1 MITNSCPLATKD
13 IGTNLDNRQKAIDVA
28 GYGPANPALTN
39 DAFWAAKAAI
49 WGESVANARTM
60 LCGNCAAF
68 NIKPQMIACIKTG
81 LGPQGDP
88 EATIG
93 AGQLGYCQMFH
104 FKCAS
109 KRTCN
114 AWVVGGPLK

>member
-1 MITNSCPLATKD
+1 MRCPVATQNIGVNLA
-13 IGTNLDNRQKAIDVA
+13 NRQNAIKVA
-28 GYGPANPALTN
+28 GYGPANPTLPN
-39 DAFWAAKAAI
+39 NAFWRAKAAM
-49 WGESVANARTM
+49 WNESVATAKTM

-68 NIKPQMIACIKTG
+68 NIKPEMISCIRAG

-93 AGQLGYCQMFH
+93 AGHLGYCQMFH

-109 KRTCN
+109 RRTCN

>member
-1 MITNSCPLATKD
+1 MYTDSCPLATKD
-13 IGTNLDNRQKAIDVA
+13 IGVNLANRQKAIRVA
-28 GYGPANPALTN
+28 GYGPANPQLPN
-39 DAFWAAKAAI
+39 NEFWKAKAQM
-49 WGESVANARTM
+49 WNESVTTARSM